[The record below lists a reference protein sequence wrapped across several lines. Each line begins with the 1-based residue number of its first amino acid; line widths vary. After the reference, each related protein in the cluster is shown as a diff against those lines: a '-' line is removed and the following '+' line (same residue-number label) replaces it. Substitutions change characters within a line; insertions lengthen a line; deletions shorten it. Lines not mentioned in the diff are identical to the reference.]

1 MLPAAAGYPY
11 AVGKAIMKSF
21 AYNELEVLYN
31 LARIFTMPQA
41 LREQL
46 EDALKVLSEQTGMDR
61 GMISI
66 LDRDSGEAILDL
78 AHGVDIEGLDITYKP
93 GEGINDKVAHT
104 GKPKI
109 IRNLGTEDQFL
120 DRTGARRNLDRSE
133 LSFIC
138 VPILYDSR
146 VVGVLSADKVARE
159 TDCQDADIRFLSE
172 VANLVARAVHMRAV
186 EEENLRLKSLLG
198 RNQRPSTD
206 LIGNSKEMKEVFGH
220 IFQVSESSTTV
231 LIHGETGTG
240 KELVARAIHRNSPR
254 ASGPFVE
261 VNCAAMPDTLIESE
275 LFGHEK
281 GAFTGAHQRRSGRF
295 EEAGGGTIF
304 LDEVGELSPLAQSKL
319 LRVIQERRFKPLGSM
334 RMVQVNVR
342 IIVATNRNL
351 EKDTASGKFRPDLY
365 YRLNVFP
372 IYMPPLRGRASDIIL
387 LADFF
392 VGKYAGQ
399 LKKNIKRIAPS
410 VIDLLLAYHWPGNV
424 RELENCIE
432 RAALLADGDTIEIL
446 HLPPSVQMQ
455 ESVPRGKRQG
465 KFASLVNTYER
476 SLIIEALK
484 DSGGNQS
491 KAARLLGTT
500 KRIIQYKVEKCGIDV
515 ERFKVGE

>member
-1 MLPAAAGYPY
+1 
-11 AVGKAIMKSF
+11 
-21 AYNELEVLYN
+21 
-31 LARIFTMPQA
+31 
-41 LREQL
+41 
-46 EDALKVLSEQTGMDR
+46 
-61 GMISI
+61 
-66 LDRDSGEAILDL
+66 
-78 AHGVDIEGLDITYKP
+78 
-93 GEGINDKVAHT
+93 
-104 GKPKI
+104 
-109 IRNLGTEDQFL
+109 
-120 DRTGARRNLDRSE
+120 
-133 LSFIC
+133 
-138 VPILYDSR
+138 
-146 VVGVLSADKVARE
+146 
-159 TDCQDADIRFLSE
+159 
-172 VANLVARAVHMRAV
+172 
-186 EEENLRLKSLLG
+186 
-198 RNQRPSTD
+198 
-206 LIGNSKEMKEVFGH
+206 
-220 IFQVSESSTTV
+220 
-231 LIHGETGTG
+231 
-240 KELVARAIHRNSPR
+240 
-254 ASGPFVE
+254 
-261 VNCAAMPDTLIESE
+261 MPDTLIESE
-275 LFGHEK
+275 LFGHGK

-334 RMVQVNVR
+334 HMVQVNVR

-372 IYMPPLRGRASDIIL
+372 IYMPPLRGRSSDIIL

-399 LKKNIKRIAPS
+399 FKKSIKRISPS

-432 RAALLADGDTIEIL
+432 RAALLVDGDTIEIM

-455 ESVPRGKRQG
+455 VNAARGKRQG
-465 KFASLVNTYER
+465 KLASLVNTYER

-500 KRIIQYKVEKCGIDV
+500 KRIIQYKVEKFGIDV
-515 ERFKVGE
+515 ERFKTRS